1 MHCFGYDDIL
11 TSTTTTTDPAI
22 PDSSEL
28 IEKKFEKLQ
37 FSSPLNELRIT
48 MDPSP
53 MEVMPN
59 FPAFKQQ
66 FGVTLNN
73 LMGESVLTSS
83 SAWSRCKKSQVA
95 PARCAALQSQSS
107 VTSSTSAGGLVMNN
121 IPTTSNTWM
130 TLQKCD
136 LAAAQE
142 KLVL

>member
-83 SAWSRCKKSQVA
+83 SA
-95 PARCAALQSQSS
+95 
-107 VTSSTSAGGLVMNN
+107 
-121 IPTTSNTWM
+121 
-130 TLQKCD
+130 
-136 LAAAQE
+136 
-142 KLVL
+142 